1 MRTTIRAA
9 AGLAL
14 LTACLPAMAA
24 TATLTRAWQYKSDAA
39 AGLEVRNLIGDIRV
53 ERGTEPGFHITATAT
68 IEAATQDQAD
78 ALARAIDYRTRD
90 VGAGSRFE
98 VAFPKEQF
106 PKLYYARGPD
116 SWWSVMYVSYLGE
129 RIRMTGDR
137 DEAPAVRVDLLIRA
151 PAGAKLAVKNL
162 FGESTAQGF
171 SGELS
176 LDGSSSPLRSAGGEG
191 RLELDTGSGDVEVT
205 GHKGRVSADT
215 GSGDVR
221 ISDCDCEIEADTGS
235 GSVEVRGG
243 SGVLRADTGSG
254 GISVDGFSGGISAD
268 TGSGDVQARGVSNV
282 TELSADTGSGSV
294 SVDGDLSAL
303 KRLHVDTGSG
313 SVRLQ
318 STAAPS
324 MEITIDTGS
333 GHVDVTA
340 PGAIVRQSRDGV
352 WTVRMHDGAG
362 SGVIDTGSGGVDL
375 VVSAN

>member
-1 MRTTIRAA
+1 MRKTIRAA
-9 AGLAL
+9 AALAL

-24 TATLTRAWQYKSDAA
+24 TATQTRAWQYKTDAA
-39 AGLEVRNLIGDIRV
+39 AGLEVHNLIGDIRI
-53 ERGTEPGFHITATAT
+53 ERGTEAGFHITATAT

-90 VGAGSRFE
+90 VGVGSRFE

-106 PKLYYARGPD
+106 PKLYYAKGPD

-129 RIRMTGDR
+129 RIRLTGDR

-151 PAGAKLAVKNL
+151 PAGAKLKVKNT
-162 FGESTAQGF
+162 FGESTAQGY

-215 GSGDVR
+215 GSGNVK
-221 ISDCDCEIEADTGS
+221 ITDCECEIEADTGS
-235 GSVEVRGG
+235 GSVGVRGG

-254 GISVDGFSGGISAD
+254 GVSVDGFSGAISAD
-268 TGSGDVQARGVSNV
+268 TGSGDVQGRGVSNV
-282 TELSADTGSGSV
+282 TELDLDTGSGSV

-313 SVRLQ
+313 GVRLQ
-318 STAAPS
+318 SAAAPS
-324 MEITIDTGS
+324 MEIMIDTGS
-333 GHVDVTA
+333 GHVDVNV
-340 PGAIVRQSRDGV
+340 PGAIVKQSKNGV
-352 WTVRMHDGAG
+352 WTVRMRDGAG
-362 SGVIDTGSGGVDL
+362 SGTIDTGSGGVDF

>member
-1 MRTTIRAA
+1 MRTMIRAA
-9 AGLAL
+9 AALAL

-24 TATLTRAWQYKSDAA
+24 TATLTRAWQYKTDAA
-39 AGLEVRNLIGDIRV
+39 AGLEVHNLIGDIRI
-53 ERGTEPGFHITATAT
+53 ERGTEAGFQITATAT
-68 IEAATQDQAD
+68 IGAATQDQAD
-78 ALARAIDYRTRD
+78 ALVRAIDYRTRD
-90 VGAGSRFE
+90 VGVGSRFE

-106 PKLYYARGPD
+106 PKLYYPKGPD

-151 PAGAKLAVKNL
+151 PAGAKLKVKNT
-162 FGESTAQGF
+162 FGESTAQGY

-215 GSGDVR
+215 GSGDVK
-221 ISDCDCEIEADTGS
+221 ISDCECEIEADTGS
-235 GSVEVRGG
+235 GSVGVRGG

-254 GISVDGFSGGISAD
+254 GVSVDGFTGAISAD

-282 TELSADTGSGSV
+282 TELSLDTGSGSV

-313 SVRLQ
+313 SVRLR
-318 STAAPS
+318 SAAAPS
-324 MEITIDTGS
+324 MEIMIDTGS
-333 GHVDVTA
+333 GHVDVNV
-340 PGAIVRQSRDGV
+340 PGAIVKQSKNGV

-362 SGVIDTGSGGVDL
+362 SGDIDTGSGAVDL
-375 VVSAN
+375 VVSAD